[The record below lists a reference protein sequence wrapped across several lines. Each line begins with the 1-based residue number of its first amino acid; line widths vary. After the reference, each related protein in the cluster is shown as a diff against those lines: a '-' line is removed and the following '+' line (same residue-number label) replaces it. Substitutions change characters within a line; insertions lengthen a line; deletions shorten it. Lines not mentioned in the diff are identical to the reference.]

1 MTKVTVREIRQN
13 GGPAD
18 DRYYCGP
25 LLKMYVIRVD
35 GRRYDSRL
43 TKRQAMAAAKKL
55 ANGAPVVFGPCT
67 LMKYGH
73 KPDVAQ
79 QEAA

>member
-1 MTKVTVREIRQN
+1 MTDVAVREIRQDM
-13 GGPAD
+13 GALGSKLQ
-18 DRYYCGP
+18 R
-25 LLKMYVIRVD
+25 LKMYVIRVD
-35 GRRYDSRL
+35 GRSYDSRL

-55 ANGAPVVFGPCT
+55 ANGAPVVFEPCT
-67 LMKYGH
+67 LMKYGY